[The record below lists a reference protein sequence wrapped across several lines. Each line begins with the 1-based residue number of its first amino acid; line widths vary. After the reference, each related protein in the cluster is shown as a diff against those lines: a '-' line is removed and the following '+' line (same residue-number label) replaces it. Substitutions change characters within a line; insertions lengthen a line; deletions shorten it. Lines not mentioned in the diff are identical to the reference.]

1 MKVATAGPAPVKR
14 EVIHIKGMHCA
25 SCVARVEKALAAVP
39 GVDEAVVN
47 LATEKAV
54 VTVGADGPSAAALA
68 AAVLAT
74 GYEAEPVAQA
84 AGLRDIFR
92 AQSRESWGRF
102 LLFLLTAA
110 LSIPVIVVSMA
121 EIHFAYRNWALLALT
136 TGAVFAGGFGIIRRA
151 LRQALSLEAD
161 MDTLVALGALTA
173 YGYSLALMARG
184 DHMLYFETSVAVLTF
199 VLLGRWLE
207 SAAKGRATRSIKK
220 LLSIVPRKAALLRG
234 PDGGDETSVD
244 VADIVEG
251 DVLLVRP
258 GERVPVDGEV
268 LGGESTL
275 DESVMTGETRP
286 VAKARGDLVL
296 AGTINNYGALR
307 ITARR
312 VGGDTALAH
321 IIRMVERAQA
331 AKPPIQRFADR
342 VASVFVPAVLLVS
355 VITFIGWC
363 VANYSAGPAAA
374 LMPAIAVLLVSC
386 PCALGLATPTA
397 VTVGVGLA
405 AERGIMIRNAASLER
420 LYSLDAIVLDKTG
433 TLTQGREDVTDLVV
447 VPGED
452 ADELVA
458 LAASVESAS
467 EHSLSRA
474 IVRFAKNRM
483 AAFREATGFEALAG
497 MGVRATVD
505 GRQVVV
511 GNAALIHEMRILGGE
526 LEDEA
531 ARLRAEGKTVV
542 YTATDGRVRGIL
554 ALSDVV
560 KPSAR
565 AVIEGLRGMGLKVLM
580 VTGDT
585 RETALAIG
593 RQAGIP
599 PQEILSEVRPQDKA
613 LVVKQLRKEREQ
625 VGMVG
630 DGINDA
636 PALAEADVGI
646 AMGTGTDVAIETAD
660 VTLSRGDLTALLEA
674 IAVSRLTMR
683 AIKQNLF
690 WAFAYNVILIPVAAF
705 GLLNPMYAALAMS
718 FSSVMVVTNS
728 LRIRRMGRRR
738 LGRNS
743 GENSGENA

>member
-1 MKVATAGPAPVKR
+1 MKAATAETAPVRR

-25 SCVARVEKALAAVP
+25 SCVARVEKALSTVP
-39 GVDEAVVN
+39 GVSEAVVN

-54 VTVGADGPSAAALA
+54 VTVGEGGPSAAALA
-68 AAVLAT
+68 AAARAA

-84 AGLRDIFR
+84 SGLRDIFR
-92 AQSRESWGRF
+92 AQSREAWGRF
-102 LLFLLTAA
+102 VLFLVTAA
-110 LSIPVIVVSMA
+110 MSIPVIAVSMA
-121 EIHFAYRNWALLALT
+121 EIHFAYRNWVLLALT
-136 TGAVFAGGFGIIRRA
+136 TGAVLVGGFGIIRRA
-151 LRQALSLEAD
+151 VGLALELEAD

-173 YGYSLALMARG
+173 YGYSLALWARG
-184 DHMLYFETSVAVLTF
+184 EHMLYFETAVAVLTF

-207 SAAKGRATRSIKK
+207 SAAKGRATRSIRK
-220 LLSIVPRKAALLRG
+220 LLTMVPRKAALLRG
-234 PDGGDETSVD
+234 PGGSEETSVD
-244 VADIVEG
+244 VADIIEG
-251 DVLLVRP
+251 DMVLVRP

-268 LGGESTL
+268 IGGESTV

-307 ITARR
+307 ISARR
-312 VGGDTALAH
+312 VGSDTALAH
-321 IIRMVERAQA
+321 VIRMVEEAQA

-342 VASVFVPAVLLVS
+342 VASMFVPAVLLVA

-363 VANYSAGPAAA
+363 VARYSAGAAA

-447 VPGED
+447 IPGED
-452 ADELVA
+452 AGELVA
-458 LAASVESAS
+458 LAASVEKES

-483 AAFREATGFEALAG
+483 AAIREAAGFEALAG
-497 MGVRATVD
+497 MGVRGTVD

-511 GNAALIHEMRILGGE
+511 GNSALIHEMRIMGGE
-526 LEDEA
+526 IEDEA
-531 ARLRAEGKTVV
+531 ARLRGEGKTVV
-542 YTATDGRVRGIL
+542 YAAVDGRVRGII

-565 AVIEGLRGMGLKVLM
+565 AVIEGLKRMGLKVLM

-593 RQAGIP
+593 RTVGIP

-646 AMGTGTDVAIETAD
+646 AMGTGTDAAIETAD
-660 VTLSRGDLTALLEA
+660 VTLSRGDLTAVLEA

-728 LRIRRMGRRR
+728 LRIRRMGRKN
-738 LGRNS
+738 LPVAADFAS
-743 GENSGENA
+743 